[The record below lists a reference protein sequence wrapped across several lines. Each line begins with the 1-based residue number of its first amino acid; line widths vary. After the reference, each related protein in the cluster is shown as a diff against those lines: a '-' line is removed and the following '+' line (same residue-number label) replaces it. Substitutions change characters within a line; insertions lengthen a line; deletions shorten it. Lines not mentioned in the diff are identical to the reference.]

1 VFERFRQAE
10 SASNRSFQGLGLG
23 LAIVRQLVELHG
35 GSVRA
40 QNRPGG
46 PGAIFTVQLPTRGLA
61 RAAALVEVPEASEF
75 VEPPIWL
82 DAAPP
87 LPGVRVL
94 VVDDQA
100 DARDLLKAVLERCG
114 ADVAVA
120 ASTREALELV
130 RSMRPD
136 VVLSDIEMPKESGYD
151 FLRQLRALPAES
163 GGQTPAVALTAYATA
178 HDRVK
183 VLRAGFQMHVPK
195 PIQPAELATVVASIA
210 RKPAF

>member
-1 VFERFRQAE
+1 
-10 SASNRSFQGLGLG
+10 
-23 LAIVRQLVELHG
+23 VELHG
-35 GSVRA
+35 GTVRA

-46 PGAIFTVQLPTRGLA
+46 TGAIFTVQLPCRALA
-61 RAAALVEVPEASEF
+61 RAATLVETPEVREL
-75 VEPPIWL
+75 VEQPMWL
-82 DAAPP
+82 DAAPQ

-114 ADVAVA
+114 AEVALA
-120 ASTREALELV
+120 ASAGEALELV
-130 RSMRPD
+130 RSLRPD

-163 GGQTPAVALTAYATA
+163 GGQTPAAALTAYATA
-178 HDRVK
+178 QDRMK

-195 PIQPAELATVVASIA
+195 PIQPAELATVVASLA
-210 RKPAF
+210 RKQAV